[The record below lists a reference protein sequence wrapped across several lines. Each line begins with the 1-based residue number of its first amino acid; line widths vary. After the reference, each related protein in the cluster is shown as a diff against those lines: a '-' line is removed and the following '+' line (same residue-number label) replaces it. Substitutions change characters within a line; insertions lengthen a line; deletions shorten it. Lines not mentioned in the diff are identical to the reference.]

1 MHIAMF
7 TNNYRPFVGGVPISI
22 DIFAKKFRE
31 MGHQVTIFAPKYKD
45 LTEDEENVVRIPS
58 LRVLKHGNNY
68 LPIPVSILSSLKR
81 KFFDLDIDVIH
92 CHHPFFLGRVGQKLG
107 NKYGIPVVYTYHT
120 RYKEYCHYLPLGVD
134 KVCGIALDKIVG
146 DFCNQSNLVFTPTR
160 GMTEYLKNIGV
171 KSDIKVMPTGMDLSN
186 YDEVEVGDY
195 ASNKGIDDN
204 ELLLF
209 VSRLATEKNIDF
221 LINSL
226 ESVLKADL
234 KRKLLIVG
242 DGPERKNL
250 VQMTKDLG
258 INEQVE
264 FLGRKERKEL
274 IKLYKIADV
283 FVFSSLSETQGMVIT
298 EALAGKTPVV
308 ALEGT
313 GVKDIIT
320 DGEDGYLLQPGDSQ
334 GFARRVEKL
343 LTDKDLYQKMSKK
356 ALEKSNQYS
365 IDKLANDVLGHY
377 YTLCKRKVSYQPEVV
392 VGRR

>member
-31 MGHQVTIFAPKYKD
+31 MGHQVTIFAPKYKE

-58 LRVLKHGNNY
+58 LKVLKHGNNY

>member
-31 MGHQVTIFAPKYKD
+31 MGHQVTIFAPKYKE

-58 LRVLKHGNNY
+58 LKVLKHGNNY

-92 CHHPFFLGRVGQKLG
+92 CHHPFFLGRAGQKLG

-134 KVCGIALDKIVG
+134 KVCGVALDKIVG
-146 DFCNQSNLVFTPTR
+146 DFCNKSNLIFTPTQ
-160 GMTEYLKNIGV
+160 GMTDYLKNIGV

-226 ESVLKADL
+226 DSVLKTDS

-242 DGPERKNL
+242 DGPEKENL
-250 VQMTKDLG
+250 KEMTRNLG
-258 INEQVE
+258 IDKQVE

-334 GFARRVEKL
+334 GFAHRVDKL

-365 IDKLANDVLGHY
+365 IDKLAKDVLGHY

>member
-58 LRVLKHGNNY
+58 LKVLKHGNNY